1 MPQKDSSKSCGCFGS
16 LFGKKPSGSGKGK
29 NPSGRSRI
37 IRAASNHLLSSSKKK
52 SGSPKK
58 AQASTNGVVQKS
70 DGVADK
76 LITTSELQNKIISF
90 RELLNLPHCISSLTI
105 IELVKDTVKE
115 LHNLHPD
122 VVQCGSVSD
131 SGAMP
136 KAINELCESIKS
148 LGKHWMQ
155 SDEWMVRS
163 KNDDEANGDLERHAL
178 DLLDDI
184 INVARVRTFNNKK
197 DTDDD
202 DKEIKEDVDS
212 PSSSYGKS
220 SRRSNFDKERC
231 SSSPTTPTSVLPD
244 FPNNKSAKM
253 DPHVVQVNMVS
264 EVDEDDG
271 HSDKVEGRNKD
282 GNSDGLVRAH
292 MEISVPPSVLKSIVD
307 AENILIPAA
316 ASPSSSSERP
326 SISAPIISPPQQLL
340 VSEESQPPPPP
351 GGKLEISPPPPPPP
365 PPPPL
370 PLDLSVG
377 ENDTTTPEPPP
388 PPPPPS
394 MATSNTTSQSDPPPP
409 PHSPAPPPPP
419 PPEKPSMA
427 SSDDSSPPQQA
438 PLTTPS
444 PRSPA
449 ISSPPRMTP
458 GPPPPP
464 PAPAAS
470 GSNPPPATSAL
481 PPLPPSAPGNA
492 MPASLGSHPPPPPPT
507 TSGNIPP
514 PPPSFK
520 GSMPAAPP
528 AASGSL
534 PPPPPASSGGSV
546 PAPLPPGR
554 QGKGGAP
561 PPPPAVGGSGKLLRK
576 SVSKLKRSSQM
587 GCLYRQLKAKVE
599 GSNSKATGKSPQKK
613 GSKVGASGGNGK
625 QGLGMADAL
634 AEMTKRSSY
643 FQQIEED
650 VTKYSDAIKEVKV
663 ALASFQTSDMN
674 ELIKFHKY
682 VESHL
687 EKLTDETQVLARFED
702 FPSKKL
708 EGLRMAGAL
717 YSKLDTIYTDL
728 QNWKIEPPVNDLLDR
743 VENYFNKIKE
753 EIDALDRTKDDELK
767 KFKSQKIHFDFGILI
782 RIKESMVDVSS
793 SCMELALKEK
803 RETSSSKKNEKKET
817 SSSKKNGKKTD
828 SGKILWK
835 AFQFAFRVYSFAG
848 GQDERAENL
857 TKEIAQQIQ
866 AETLH

>member
-29 NPSGRSRI
+29 NTSERSKI
-37 IRAASNHLLSSSKKK
+37 IRAASNHLLSSSRKK

-58 AQASTNGVVQKS
+58 VQVSSNGVVQKS
-70 DGVADK
+70 DDVADK

-90 RELLNLPHCISSLTI
+90 RELLNLPPCISALTI

-115 LHNLHPD
+115 LHNLYPD
-122 VVQCGSVSD
+122 VVQCGSVSVSD
-131 SGAMP
+131 SGSMP

-148 LGKHWMQ
+148 LGKHLTQ
-155 SDEWMVRS
+155 SDEWMLGS
-163 KNDDEANGDLERHAL
+163 KKDDEANGDLEKYAL

-184 INVARVRTFNNKK
+184 INVAQARIFNKK

-202 DKEIKEDVDS
+202 KQIKEEADS
-212 PSSSYGKS
+212 PSSSYDGKS

-231 SSSPTTPTSVLPD
+231 SSSSTTPTSVLAEL
-244 FPNNKSAKM
+244 PNNKSAKM

-264 EVDEDDG
+264 EVDEDNG
-271 HSDKVEGRNKD
+271 HSDKDEGKNKD
-282 GNSDGLVRAH
+282 GSGNSDGLVRAH

-307 AENILIPAA
+307 AENILIPATT
-316 ASPSSSSERP
+316 SPSSSSERP
-326 SISAPIISPPQQLL
+326 SISATIISPPQQLL
-340 VSEESQPPPPP
+340 VSEESQPPPQP
-351 GGKLEISPPPPPPP
+351 GGKLEISPPLPPPPPPP
-365 PPPPL
+365 PPPP
-370 PLDLSVG
+370 DLSVG
-377 ENDTTTPEPPP
+377 ENDITTPEPPP

-394 MATSNTTSQSDPPPP
+394 MATSNTTLVSDPPPP

-419 PPEKPSMA
+419 PPPPAKPSMP
-427 SSDDSSPPQQA
+427 SSDDSTPPQQA
-438 PLTTPS
+438 PLPTPS

-449 ISSPPRMTP
+449 LSSPPRMTP

-470 GSNPPPATSAL
+470 GSNPPPATPAL

-492 MPASLGSHPPPPPPT
+492 MPASLGSCPPSPSPT
-507 TSGNIPP
+507 ASRNIPP
-514 PPPSFK
+514 PPPSK
-520 GSMPAAPP
+520 GSGPA
-528 AASGSL
+528 
-534 PPPPPASSGGSV
+534 PPPPPPSSGGSV
-546 PAPLPPGR
+546 PVPLPPGR
-554 QGKGGAP
+554 QGKGGGGAP

-866 AETLH
+866 AETLQ